1 MLFYYAII
9 FQTPTFIVEP
19 ELIGCYYHNVRIM
32 AINLEKN
39 GYLHIE
45 TDIND
50 ERKIKESNK
59 TAIHIINSSKVYRIV
74 MQITFMLQVC

>member
-1 MLFYYAII
+1 
-9 FQTPTFIVEP
+9 
-19 ELIGCYYHNVRIM
+19 M

-45 TDIND
+45 TDTND
-50 ERKIKESNK
+50 KRKIKESNK